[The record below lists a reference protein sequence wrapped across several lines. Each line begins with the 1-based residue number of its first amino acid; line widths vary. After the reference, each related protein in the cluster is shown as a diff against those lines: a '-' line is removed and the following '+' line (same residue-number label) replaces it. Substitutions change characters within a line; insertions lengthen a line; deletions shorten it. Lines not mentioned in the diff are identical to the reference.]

1 MNVEA
6 LLAVDHEDYYE
17 IVDVT
22 YLDAMSVGEEYVVL
36 KASFLA
42 IQQVKEH
49 FQQGDVIKV
58 AKVYEFPEIRPCDL
72 VFESLSGLQLKKKIA
87 INEISARMHQNIL
100 GVCVLDMMDY
110 LDCYMK
116 LMAGGI
122 FITDQ
127 NREDKY
133 FEIIEKAQSVE
144 MPEELNADA
153 TFEEEQQY
161 MLKKQ
166 EYDSAQQNLQT
177 LEKYLNAYDKLKD
190 VKFVND
196 LLNNA
201 KDEVLSSESEE
212 SVEKAVD
219 EYKRKL
225 QKCRNLSSDNQ
236 ISNSSQQA

>member
-1 MNVEA
+1 
-6 LLAVDHEDYYE
+6 
-17 IVDVT
+17 
-22 YLDAMSVGEEYVVL
+22 
-36 KASFLA
+36 
-42 IQQVKEH
+42 
-49 FQQGDVIKV
+49 
-58 AKVYEFPEIRPCDL
+58 
-72 VFESLSGLQLKKKIA
+72 
-87 INEISARMHQNIL
+87 
-100 GVCVLDMMDY
+100 
-110 LDCYMK
+110 
-116 LMAGGI
+116 
-122 FITDQ
+122 
-127 NREDKY
+127 
-133 FEIIEKAQSVE
+133 

-225 QKCRNLSSDNQ
+225 QKCRNLSSDN
-236 ISNSSQQA
+236 